1 MLVPDIEVG
10 RFRLYHVLKL
20 HDDKVIRGQ
29 CASYLLMDGY
39 ATSPCDK
46 MVYVTA
52 LADLCCLT
60 ALGCA

>member
-10 RFRLYHVLKL
+10 RFCLSCVGITRRQSNSRAMRIVP
-20 HDDKVIRGQ
+20 
-29 CASYLLMDGY
+29 ANGY